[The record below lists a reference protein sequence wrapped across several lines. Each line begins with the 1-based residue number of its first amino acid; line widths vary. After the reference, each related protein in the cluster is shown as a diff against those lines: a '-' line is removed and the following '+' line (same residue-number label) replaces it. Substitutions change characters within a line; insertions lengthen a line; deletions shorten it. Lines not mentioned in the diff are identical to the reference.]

1 MNFRPLLL
9 QEKVPEGRMRYRSG
23 QGVSFFEILIT
34 AFLRQPPTVPIA
46 IVMGVTRLPWYKQS
60 DSETDREKV
69 IGC

>member
-1 MNFRPLLL
+1 MLVSVSPQRGFGGYSST
-9 QEKVPEGRMRYRSG
+9 KG

-34 AFLRQPPTVPIA
+34 ACPRQPPTVPIA
-46 IVMGVTRLPWYKQS
+46 IVMGVTRLPGHKLS